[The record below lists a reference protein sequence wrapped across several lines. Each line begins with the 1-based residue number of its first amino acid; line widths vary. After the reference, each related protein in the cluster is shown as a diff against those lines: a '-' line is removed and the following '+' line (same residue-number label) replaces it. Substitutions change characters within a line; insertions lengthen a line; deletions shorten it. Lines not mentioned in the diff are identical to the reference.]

1 MTNTN
6 KLKALFVESG
16 LTQAE
21 VAEQLHITP
30 QSLNEKINNKR
41 EFWASEIK
49 YLISLFKLTPDR
61 VVEIFFAV

>member
-6 KLKALFVESG
+6 KLKALFVEFG
-16 LTQAE
+16 LTQVE

-49 YLISLFKLTPDR
+49 YLISLFHLSPER